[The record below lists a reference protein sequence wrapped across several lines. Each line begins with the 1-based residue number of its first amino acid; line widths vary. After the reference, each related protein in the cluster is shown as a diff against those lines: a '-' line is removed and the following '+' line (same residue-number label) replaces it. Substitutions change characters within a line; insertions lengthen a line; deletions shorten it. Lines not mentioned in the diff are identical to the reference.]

1 LSSPDARRALQV
13 LTGDFGYDHGL
24 LPIVDWPELLD
35 VHRQRVPADP
45 QWHYHAGTLAVHQG
59 DFLTAERQ
67 FAIAAAEL
75 DDEYLAAE
83 AASSHRDALVRQG
96 KVMEAY
102 LAYADDPQVFSELA
116 ERCSNDRDS
125 VGLSQL
131 LDQQRQSHPDDPSIA
146 YYDVIAK
153 RLQNDAQAAWDAWQ
167 QIDADA
173 DVPSHASLALPALG
187 LQLQVEL
194 GRWRQAYAAAP
205 SDETF
210 YHLAYVLRNRG
221 DWLALQELCA
231 MHQAAAE
238 NPEWLTWTIEAAEE
252 RNAWSEIVRLLTP
265 WPEDQIDSAYTA
277 ESLRT
282 TLVVS
287 LLRLGRV
294 DEAWNRAQYFSDEH
308 DDQWPQLIVLDHQ
321 RRWQDFARLLEQPDL
336 ARRLQNVLRWG
347 HSHHFRNLRWDAEAA
362 ELRRQFPPPPPG
374 WESAGLVV
382 LLAADATHVD
392 KDRLQQLAGDD
403 GPFEVRALP
412 SGLDAADS
420 VFEIQAPAGRMIVAA
435 GAGTYANGASAQRLA
450 PQSSSLA
457 AILRHHAGWV
467 AVEGVELGEARNRE
481 LLEGTVR
488 RLAANLID
496 PQTQAVYVQ
505 GAWSSTPYL
514 AAVGAD
520 TRDHLRARPR
530 PDEIP
535 ADAVAVWL
543 DPDRV
548 ASQPVSHQ
556 IIAQRR
562 HMLRRL
568 AESMGH
574 AQPLDVRL
582 GVRLRR
588 GHAAE
593 HLELR
598 VVEVSHEGYGT
609 YHWIGELTADSHC
622 GPT

>member
-1 LSSPDARRALQV
+1 
-13 LTGDFGYDHGL
+13 
-24 LPIVDWPELLD
+24 
-35 VHRQRVPADP
+35 
-45 QWHYHAGTLAVHQG
+45 
-59 DFLTAERQ
+59 
-67 FAIAAAEL
+67 
-75 DDEYLAAE
+75 
-83 AASSHRDALVRQG
+83 
-96 KVMEAY
+96 
-102 LAYADDPQVFSELA
+102 
-116 ERCSNDRDS
+116 
-125 VGLSQL
+125 
-131 LDQQRQSHPDDPSIA
+131 
-146 YYDVIAK
+146 
-153 RLQNDAQAAWDAWQ
+153 
-167 QIDADA
+167 
-173 DVPSHASLALPALG
+173 
-187 LQLQVEL
+187 
-194 GRWRQAYAAAP
+194 
-205 SDETF
+205 
-210 YHLAYVLRNRG
+210 
-221 DWLALQELCA
+221 
-231 MHQAAAE
+231 
-238 NPEWLTWTIEAAEE
+238 
-252 RNAWSEIVRLLTP
+252 LLTP

-294 DEAWNRAQYFSDEH
+294 DEAWDRAQYFAEEH

-321 RRWQDFARLLEQPDL
+321 RRWEDFARLLEQPDL

-347 HSHHFRNLRWDAEAA
+347 HSHHFRNIRWDAEAA
-362 ELRRQFPPPPPG
+362 ELRRQSPPPPPG
-374 WESAGLVV
+374 WESVGLVV
-382 LLAADATHVD
+382 QLAAEAVRVD

-412 SGLDAADS
+412 SGLDSADS
-420 VFEIQAPAGRMIVAA
+420 VFEIQAPAGCMIVAA

-450 PQSSSLA
+450 PQSSRLA

-467 AVEGVELGEARNRE
+467 AVEGVELGEAPNRE

-496 PQTQAVYVQ
+496 QQSQAVYVQ

-520 TRDHLRARPR
+520 TREHLRARPR

-548 ASQPVSHQ
+548 ASQPASHQ
-556 IIAQRR
+556 IMAQRR

-568 AESMGH
+568 AESMGD

-588 GHAAE
+588 GHAVE
-593 HLELR
+593 QLELR
-598 VVEVSHEGYGT
+598 VIEVSHQGYGT
-609 YHWIGELTADSHC
+609 YHWIGELTADSQLWPKLKS
-622 GPT
+622 GERLRLEDADIDRWEES